1 MIYHSFLV
9 IKVKTGQEL
18 DTNFS
23 DLKKNPFKFCFVL
36 FPLHFKQ
43 EIYFHN
49 KMVDL
54 KEKNVAV

>member
-18 DTNFS
+18 ATNFS
-23 DLKKNPFKFCFVL
+23 DLKKNPFNFVL

-43 EIYFHN
+43 EMYFHN

-54 KEKNVAV
+54 KEKKMWQFE